1 MTPSEIQDFVREH
14 HHAVLVTRRS
24 DDRLQT
30 SPIACSVDDEGR
42 VVVSVTT
49 DRAKTKNLRRDPRA
63 TLCVLS
69 DGFFGPWVQIDGRTE
84 VVDLPDAMDGL
95 VDLYRSVQGEH
106 PDWDEFRAAMER
118 DHRCLLRITIDG

>member
-1 MTPSEIQDFVREH
+1 M
-14 HHAVLVTRRS
+14 
-24 DDRLQT
+24 
-30 SPIACSVDDEGR
+30 
-42 VVVSVTT
+42 VVSVTT

-106 PDWDEFRAAMER
+106 PDWDDFRAAMER